1 MPSAYKSGTVGY
13 NNISV
18 VGNHLIYMSF
28 WIDYEFL
35 VNSKYI
41 HIKSYKAD
49 VKPLSPILFIGVG
62 IFD

>member
-35 VNSKYI
+35 VNSKYN
-41 HIKSYKAD
+41 
-49 VKPLSPILFIGVG
+49 VKPLSPIIFLRVG